1 MAEPSSKAKTGQLDQ
16 QHPQWKRD
24 RQVADRLMREEPTNL
39 NLAELARLRIRYTG
53 FPGGWDIQTDLDTV
67 LKKWELTEDAL
78 FEKTRLI
85 HETEQLYSIKTS
97 KKEDWT

>member
-1 MAEPSSKAKTGQLDQ
+1 MAPSSKTKTGQLDQ

-24 RQVADRLMREEPTNL
+24 REVADRLMREEPTSL

-53 FPGGWDIQTDLDTV
+53 FPGGWDIQTDLETV
-67 LKKWELTEDAL
+67 LKKWELTEEEL
-78 FEKTRLI
+78 FEKTRQI
-85 HETEQLYSIKTS
+85 HATEQLYSVKTS